1 MEKAKFDFW
10 TKDHAASRTI
20 ENVEELEAALRQ
32 LHEQESGFVYIEI
45 PSYRN
50 SLTIGVDVYYGFIMF
65 GDKSSDPPYY
75 TVVEDPGAPDEDF
88 EFDVGGTPT
97 PISLRHCIPFERVIS
112 LVKYFYLYGRFPEGT
127 EWEED

>member
-1 MEKAKFDFW
+1 MDKTKFDSW
-10 TKDHAASRTI
+10 TRGRSVFKII

-32 LHEQESGFVYIEI
+32 LHEQRSGFVYIEI

-50 SLTIGVDVYYGFIMF
+50 ALTIDVDVYYGCIMF

-75 TVVEDPGAPDEDF
+75 MVLGDPDAPDEDF

-97 PISLRHCIPFERVIS
+97 PISLRYCIPFEKVIS
-112 LVKYFYLYGRFPEGT
+112 LVKHFYLYGRFPEGT
-127 EWEED
+127 EWEEV